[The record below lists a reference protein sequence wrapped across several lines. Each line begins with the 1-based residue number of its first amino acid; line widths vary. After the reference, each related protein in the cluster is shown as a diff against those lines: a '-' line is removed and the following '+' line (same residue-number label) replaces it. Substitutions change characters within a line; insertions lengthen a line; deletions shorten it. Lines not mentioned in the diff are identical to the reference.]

1 VARSITLDSYS
12 KATGVVT
19 FTITGSTIPGL
30 NQTYKLAL
38 PVDSKEACLSAIRA
52 YLQAYIAGFQAN
64 VRPDAGTDVTAA
76 MGLPQADT
84 GA

>member
-1 VARSITLDSYS
+1 MARSITLNSYS
-12 KATGVVT
+12 TATGLVT
-19 FTITGSTIPGL
+19 FTVAGSTITAI

-52 YLQAYIAGFQAN
+52 YLQAYVAGFQAN

-76 MGLPQADT
+76 MGVPQADT